1 MKLKQKVKKFF
12 QHLYKNINRPEMGV
26 LPGHLAFYFM
36 MMLIPLLTLLG
47 SLLSNIELVS
57 ASITDVIYENLPNN
71 IADIVISIS
80 RQEPSDI
87 SIWVLLIPSLILASN
102 CTYSMIITS
111 NSIYKVKNSNY
122 FLNRIKAFMMLV
134 ILIAIFIFLL
144 LVPTFGN
151 IIFKII
157 GTIITNANIVD
168 NIYYIMFNLLK
179 YPITFLFVFIA
190 IKFLYIIA
198 PNKKMGRKVVNYGAW
213 FTSIMWVIVTIGY
226 SYYIEYFSSYE
237 NFYGG
242 ISSLLF
248 LMLWIYLIS
257 YIFVLGMAL
266 NASKYEVQKEIETV
280 EKKEHEKEE
289 KENENVQN

>member
-1 MKLKQKVKKFF
+1 
-12 QHLYKNINRPEMGV
+12 MGV

-47 SLLSNIELVS
+47 SILSSIDLVS

-80 RQEPSDI
+80 RQEPSDL
-87 SIWVLLIPSLILASN
+87 SIWVLLIPSLLLASN

-122 FLNRIKAFMMLV
+122 IFNRIKAFLMLV
-134 ILIAIFIFLL
+134 VLVAIFIFLL

-151 IIFKII
+151 LIFRII
-157 GTIITNANIVD
+157 GSIITNSNIVD
-168 NIYYIMFNLLK
+168 NIYYILFNLLK
-179 YPITFLFVFIA
+179 YPITFLFVFFA
-190 IKFLYIIA
+190 VKFLYIMA
-198 PNKKMGRKVVNYGAW
+198 PNKKMERNQVNYGAW
-213 FTSIMWVIVTIGY
+213 FTSIMWVIATLCY

-248 LMLWIYLIS
+248 LMLWIFLIS

-266 NASKYEVQKEIETV
+266 NASKYEVQKEIEHAT
-280 EKKEHEKEE
+280 KKEQEEEKEE
-289 KENENVQN
+289 IKDKETNVQE